1 MGHSSTRAESLQAK
15 GFSCMCFVGFSGT
28 WVLQPVS
35 TALTALCEAAAA
47 LSVLQ
52 PFHRGGGISHD
63 GWYVVTRLRPLR
75 SGGSLATVGK
85 KNAAFWGDVVAE
97 KSPWSLFLLF
107 LPFCTGFARC
117 KTQLS
122 AVYREEEC
130 QFSCGRKY
138 QGSDCEG
145 KGEIEECHMASTFLY
160 FILAELPLL
169 SDSLCVCWYLLNGEQ
184 F

>member
-1 MGHSSTRAESLQAK
+1 MGLGSHSQSWQLWLLSVKLLPW
-15 GFSCMCFVGFSGT
+15 SCCS
-28 WVLQPVS
+28 
-35 TALTALCEAAAA
+35 A
-47 LSVLQ
+47 LSSAAIPQ
-52 PFHRGGGISHD
+52 RRWHFP
-63 GWYVVTRLRPLR
+63 WRLIRSYKLCPLR

-122 AVYREEEC
+122 AVYREEC

-138 QGSDCEG
+138 QGSDCKG